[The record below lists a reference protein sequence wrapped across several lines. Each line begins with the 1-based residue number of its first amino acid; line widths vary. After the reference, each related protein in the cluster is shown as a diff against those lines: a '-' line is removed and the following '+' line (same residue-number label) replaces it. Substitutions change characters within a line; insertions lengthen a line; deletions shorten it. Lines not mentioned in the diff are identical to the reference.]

1 MYRFQWEE
9 AQGNYVLLYPEG
21 MVKLSRT
28 AGEVLKRVTG
38 EATVKQL
45 VSALQRDFPESDL
58 EDDVIKFLTEAKQNG
73 WISF

>member
-38 EATVKQL
+38 DATVKQL

-58 EDDVIKFLTEAKQNG
+58 ENDVIKFLTEAKQNG